1 MQVRPSFPGGRPD
14 VWNVPPRLAHFTGR
28 ADLLD
33 QQLTDEGTVAVC
45 ALHGLGGIGKTA
57 LAVEYAHRHSHSY
70 DLVWWIPTEDPQ
82 LIPGHVSTLGVHL
95 GVHLGLP
102 DGADW
107 SAVLDVLRRERLRWL
122 LILDNIG
129 DRALVGP
136 FRPTD
141 HFGRLLVTSRRAGL
155 DGFGTQIAVPEL
167 PRRDAV
173 DLLTRRIPA
182 LAPGTAGRI
191 AQLLGDLPLAV
202 EQAAGYLGE
211 TGMPPDDYAQL
222 LRGRLG
228 DMLHRG
234 WVPDRP
240 GITIANLWDLS
251 LARLRADQP
260 AAVGL
265 LELCAAC
272 AAEAIPLDLFSDNI
286 DELPAGPLHDAAA
299 DPLAWADTVGAL
311 VDYGLTRRDGPT
323 LTVHRLTSAAVRTTM
338 TPDQHTTTDAT
349 LIHLLRATLPA
360 GIAGHPENWPRWRTV
375 LPHLRTALDRHS
387 DQDGS
392 DENLTRD
399 PTTLTP

>member
-1 MQVRPSFPGGRPD
+1 MAGGVGRGPVRGGPQASRDAGSRLRPAGTTRPGGLHRPVRAPGGTGAGGTAPRGGTGPVPGGRAKPRDAPPFPPDGRAVQVRPSFPGGRPD

-155 DGFGTQIAVPEL
+155 DGFGTQIAVPE
-167 PRRDAV
+167 
-173 DLLTRRIPA
+173 
-182 LAPGTAGRI
+182 
-191 AQLLGDLPLAV
+191 
-202 EQAAGYLGE
+202 
-211 TGMPPDDYAQL
+211 
-222 LRGRLG
+222 
-228 DMLHRG
+228 
-234 WVPDRP
+234 
-240 GITIANLWDLS
+240 
-251 LARLRADQP
+251 
-260 AAVGL
+260 
-265 LELCAAC
+265 
-272 AAEAIPLDLFSDNI
+272 
-286 DELPAGPLHDAAA
+286 
-299 DPLAWADTVGAL
+299 
-311 VDYGLTRRDGPT
+311 
-323 LTVHRLTSAAVRTTM
+323 
-338 TPDQHTTTDAT
+338 
-349 LIHLLRATLPA
+349 
-360 GIAGHPENWPRWRTV
+360 
-375 LPHLRTALDRHS
+375 
-387 DQDGS
+387 
-392 DENLTRD
+392 
-399 PTTLTP
+399 